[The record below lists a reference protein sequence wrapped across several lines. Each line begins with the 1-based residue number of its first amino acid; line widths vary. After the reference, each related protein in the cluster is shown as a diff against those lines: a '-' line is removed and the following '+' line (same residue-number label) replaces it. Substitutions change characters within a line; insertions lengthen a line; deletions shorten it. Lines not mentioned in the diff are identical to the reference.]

1 MPADHRFGVGGVVA
15 RRGHLLSPR
24 AVISGAGIAG
34 PALADQLTARGWRTT
49 VIERYPQRRDEGQN
63 VDIRGAAREVV
74 RRMGIED
81 EVRRANTGEVGT
93 RFVTAA
99 GTAAASFPV
108 GAPGSPDGPTA
119 ELEILRGELSR
130 ILIERT
136 HGQTDYRFG
145 TQITDVTDHG
155 DHVTT
160 VLDDGSVLD
169 SDVLIVAEGLRSRS
183 RRFVS
188 SIEVTDLGMY
198 FAYATIPRS
207 DSDDQWWNWQHATRS
222 RGVHLRPDNLGTT
235 RAILTFIS
243 DVRGIE
249 DLDPGDQITI
259 LRKTFAD
266 VGGAAPRI
274 LRELEAGAPMYF
286 SVAGQVHVP
295 SWSKGRIGLL
305 GDCAFCNATFGG
317 AGTSL
322 ALIGAYIL
330 AGELAATADHA
341 AALDRYQH
349 RMKPFAASAPV
360 VRPGVLR
367 IANPRSRIGI
377 AAVHGVARA
386 AASPPATALASVAS
400 RSAGAGPRK
409 PVLPDYPVA

>member
-1 MPADHRFGVGGVVA
+1 
-15 RRGHLLSPR
+15 
-24 AVISGAGIAG
+24 
-34 PALADQLTARGWRTT
+34 
-49 VIERYPQRRDEGQN
+49 
-63 VDIRGAAREVV
+63 
-74 RRMGIED
+74 MGIED
-81 EVRRANTGEVGT
+81 EVRRANTGEIGT

-108 GAPGSPDGPTA
+108 GAPGGPDGPTA

-136 HGQTDYRFG
+136 RGRTDYRFG

-155 DHVTT
+155 DYVTT

-188 SIEVTDLGMY
+188 ATEVTDLGMY

-222 RGVHLRPDNLGTT
+222 RGVHLRPDNLGST

-243 DVRGIE
+243 DIRGIE
-249 DLDPGDQITI
+249 DLDQDDQVAI
-259 LRKTFAD
+259 LHKTFAD

-341 AALDRYQH
+341 AALVSYQH
-349 RMKPFAASAPV
+349 RMQPFTASAPV
-360 VRPGVLR
+360 VRPAVLR
-367 IANPRSRIGI
+367 IANPRTRIGI
-377 AAVHGVARA
+377 AALRGVARA
-386 AASPPATALASVAS
+386 AASPAAKAVTALMSRASTGSGQRVA
-400 RSAGAGPRK
+400 
-409 PVLPDYPVA
+409 LPDYPVA